1 MLKYNLPGLDGVP
14 GCLDICRCIVERD
27 GGVENLSS
35 GGLQVQGQA
44 ADREGQAGQEEQQ
57 ERSEILE
64 EDKHQIL
71 SSLNE
76 RWKQLQLCTDI

>member
-1 MLKYNLPGLDGVP
+1 MESVPGGLD
-14 GCLDICRCIVERD
+14 IIRCIVERD
-27 GGVENLSS
+27 GGIENLSS

-76 RWKQLQLCTDI
+76 R